1 MSCTKHFGIHSVKW
15 TMDKRCKMMYE
26 IRCRYVRVPSYGY
39 NLYTTKAIAWHF
51 CKGIWFF
58 LCSSVMQLTHQIV
71 YYRSINWTI
80 CSYTYAMYITLTK
93 RYHTFGT
100 ISGQLLRDYYYALNS
115 YSIINITF
123 LETSCI
129 IRLLP
134 LTNELRS

>member
-1 MSCTKHFGIHSVKW
+1 MSCTQHFGIHSVKW

-58 LCSSVMQLTHQIV
+58 LCSSVMQLTQQIV

-80 CSYTYAMYITLTK
+80 CIYIYAIYTYFENFEIFEIRSIAK
-93 RYHTFGT
+93 
-100 ISGQLLRDYYYALNS
+100 SCYYASNS

-123 LETSCI
+123 FETSCI